1 MEKLAVFIPAAV
13 LISIALQ
20 RFCRRRMDTG
30 QYNYFRDLLVVAV
43 WLLAALWAGSPPS
56 RFVIAMAVAA
66 SLIGTCQHI
75 RPHWAWKAAY
85 LAIGLIFGLFG
96 PGIDFIGLSD
106 GQYHYLSP
114 QASVALTALWF
125 GIFPVLLQQLDNIP
139 GMAGHILA
147 VSFSLLLMATVFSG
161 QSLPDAFFMSLCGL
175 CILGAFWSRHGHM
188 FRRMGDSLSALWGV
202 LLAGTS
208 VLGVSK
214 GITFSAFMLLPLG
227 LFAIPIAE
235 ASLHFASLAL
245 ASRPQGAAALYRR
258 LISRGLDHPS
268 AVRFIT
274 SLCALGGAVAA
285 ITQLGN
291 TVSAMFWIS
300 ATIIFAGLAITPFI
314 MRMKESGEMGKRPAI
329 WGTEVDDVSMDYA
342 LAKAGA
348 AARSGRGLSLVCT
361 VNALSVMDAEKNPA
375 YAEALRGSFLTLADG
390 AGLVWALKFLGRPV
404 QERVTGIDFMTRLIR
419 TAAAGGLPVYL
430 LGAKEESVRGAVEA
444 LKARH
449 PGLKIAG
456 WRDGYFDPSD
466 PAVAAGIRD
475 SGARILFVAM
485 GVPRQEI
492 WITENAPLLG
502 DMVAVGV
509 GGAFDVISGILKRA
523 PRAWQKL
530 GLEWLFRLIQEP
542 WRWKRD
548 LDLFL
553 FVCKVL
559 LTRFGLYPG
568 GKERNAQ

>member
-1 MEKLAVFIPAAV
+1 
-13 LISIALQ
+13 
-20 RFCRRRMDTG
+20 
-30 QYNYFRDLLVVAV
+30 
-43 WLLAALWAGSPPS
+43 
-56 RFVIAMAVAA
+56 
-66 SLIGTCQHI
+66 
-75 RPHWAWKAAY
+75 
-85 LAIGLIFGLFG
+85 
-96 PGIDFIGLSD
+96 
-106 GQYHYLSP
+106 
-114 QASVALTALWF
+114 
-125 GIFPVLLQQLDNIP
+125 
-139 GMAGHILA
+139 
-147 VSFSLLLMATVFSG
+147 
-161 QSLPDAFFMSLCGL
+161 
-175 CILGAFWSRHGHM
+175 
-188 FRRMGDSLSALWGV
+188 
-202 LLAGTS
+202 
-208 VLGVSK
+208 
-214 GITFSAFMLLPLG
+214 
-227 LFAIPIAE
+227 
-235 ASLHFASLAL
+235 
-245 ASRPQGAAALYRR
+245 
-258 LISRGLDHPS
+258 
-268 AVRFIT
+268 
-274 SLCALGGAVAA
+274 
-285 ITQLGN
+285 
-291 TVSAMFWIS
+291 
-300 ATIIFAGLAITPFI
+300 
-314 MRMKESGEMGKRPAI
+314 
-329 WGTEVDDVSMDYA
+329 
-342 LAKAGA
+342 
-348 AARSGRGLSLVCT
+348 
-361 VNALSVMDAEKNPA
+361 
-375 YAEALRGSFLTLADG
+375 
-390 AGLVWALKFLGRPV
+390 
-404 QERVTGIDFMTRLIR
+404 VTGIDFMTRLIR